1 MSQFFQIH
9 PKDPQPR
16 LIKRCVEILLQG
28 GVIVY
33 PTDSSYALGCRMD
46 NREGLER
53 IRRIRRL
60 EEDHNF
66 TLVCIDISQI
76 STFAKMNN
84 EGFRLIKSLTPGPY
98 TFILEAT
105 KETPRRLMHAKRKT
119 IGVRLPDDPITEA
132 IVIDLGEP
140 LFSSTLIMPGEEEAM
155 ADPEDIRDRLEKEVD
170 LIIDAGILTYEPT
183 TIIGFTGDSPEIIR
197 QGKGLAENLG

>member
-1 MSQFFQIH
+1 MSQLFQIH

-16 LIKRCVEILLQG
+16 LIKRCVEILMQG

-46 NREGLER
+46 NREGLDR
-53 IRRIRRL
+53 IRHIRRL

-66 TLVCIDISQI
+66 TLVCVDISQI

-105 KETPRRLMHAKRKT
+105 KETPKRLLHPKRKT
-119 IGVRLPDDPITEA
+119 IGVRLPDDPITQA
-132 IVIDLGEP
+132 IVGSLGDP
-140 LFSSTLIMPGEEEAM
+140 LFSSTLIMPGENGAM
-155 ADPEDIRDRLEKEVD
+155 SDPEDIRDRLEKEVD

-183 TIIGFTGDSPEIIR
+183 TIIGLTGNSTEIIR
-197 QGKGLAENLG
+197 QGKGLTGNLG

>member
-9 PKDPQPR
+9 PTDPQPR
-16 LIKRCVEILLQG
+16 LIKRCVEILLHG
-28 GVIVY
+28 GIIVY

-105 KETPRRLMHAKRKT
+105 KETPKRLMHAKRKT

-132 IVIDLGEP
+132 IVVDLGEP
-140 LFSSTLIMPGEEEAM
+140 LFSSTLIMPDEEDAM
-155 ADPEDIRDRLEKEVD
+155 ADPEEIRERLEKEVD

-197 QGKGLAENLG
+197 QGKGIAENLR

>member
-9 PKDPQPR
+9 PTDPQPR
-16 LIKRCVEILLQG
+16 LIKRCVEILLHG
-28 GVIVY
+28 GIIVY

-105 KETPRRLMHAKRKT
+105 KETPKRLMHAKRKT
-119 IGVRLPDDPITEA
+119 IGVRLPDDPITES
-132 IVIDLGEP
+132 IVVHLGEP
-140 LFSSTLIMPGEEEAM
+140 LFSSTLIMPDEEDAM
-155 ADPEDIRDRLEKEVD
+155 ADPEEIRERLEKEVD

-197 QGKGLAENLG
+197 QGKDIAENLR

>member
-84 EGFRLIKSLTPGPY
+84 EGFRLIKTLTPGPY

-105 KETPRRLMHAKRKT
+105 KETPKRLMHAKRKT

-132 IVIDLGEP
+132 IVTDLGEP
-140 LFSSTLIMPGEEEAM
+140 LFSSTLIMPGEDEAM

>member
-9 PKDPQPR
+9 PRDPQPR
-16 LIKRCVEILLQG
+16 LIKRCVEILLEG

-53 IRRIRRL
+53 IRRMRRL

-84 EGFRLIKSLTPGPY
+84 EGFRLIKLLTPGPF

-132 IVIDLGEP
+132 IVTDLGEP

-155 ADPEDIRDRLEKEVD
+155 ADPEDIRDRLEKDVD

>member
-9 PKDPQPR
+9 PTDPQPR
-16 LIKRCVEILLQG
+16 LIKRCVEILLHG
-28 GVIVY
+28 GIIVY

-105 KETPRRLMHAKRKT
+105 KETPKRLMHAKRKT
-119 IGVRLPDDPITEA
+119 IGVRLPDDPITES
-132 IVIDLGEP
+132 IVVHLGEP
-140 LFSSTLIMPGEEEAM
+140 LFSSTLIMPDEEDAM
-155 ADPEDIRDRLEKEVD
+155 ADPEEIRERLEKEVD

-183 TIIGFTGDSPEIIR
+183 TIIGFTGDSHEIIR
-197 QGKGLAENLG
+197 QGKGIAENLR

>member
-132 IVIDLGEP
+132 IVTDLGEP

-155 ADPEDIRDRLEKEVD
+155 ADPEDIRDRLEKDVD

>member
-9 PKDPQPR
+9 PRDPQPR
-16 LIKRCVEILLQG
+16 LIKRCVEILLEG

-53 IRRIRRL
+53 IRRMRRL

-84 EGFRLIKSLTPGPY
+84 EGFRLIKSLTPGPF

-132 IVIDLGEP
+132 IVTDLGEP

-155 ADPEDIRDRLEKEVD
+155 ADPEDIRDRLEKDVD

>member
-84 EGFRLIKSLTPGPY
+84 EGFRLIKSLTPGPF

-132 IVIDLGEP
+132 IVTDLGEP

>member
-16 LIKRCVEILLQG
+16 LIKRCVEIILQG

-132 IVIDLGEP
+132 IVTDLGEP

>member
-1 MSQFFQIH
+1 MSQLFQIH

-16 LIKRCVEILLQG
+16 LIKRCVEILMQG

-46 NREGLER
+46 NREGLDR
-53 IRRIRRL
+53 IRHIRRL

-66 TLVCIDISQI
+66 TLVCVDISQI

-105 KETPRRLMHAKRKT
+105 KETPKRLLHPKRKT
-119 IGVRLPDDPITEA
+119 IGVRLPDDPITQA
-132 IVIDLGEP
+132 IVGSLGDP
-140 LFSSTLIMPGEEEAM
+140 LFSSTLIMPGENGAM
-155 ADPEDIRDRLEKEVD
+155 SDPEDIRDRLEKQVD

-183 TIIGFTGDSPEIIR
+183 TIIGLTGNSTEIIR
-197 QGKGLAENLG
+197 QGKGLTGNLG